1 MIITPPKIHKRGI
14 MKTFILFIAASLLFS
29 NFSFSQ
35 GTAGESAKYE
45 YMYLVD
51 VPTAGVLEKGFVSVN
66 TDVMR
71 DGVMIGYLDVG
82 VFENLSFGI
91 SYGGGNVIGSG
102 KIDWYKWPG
111 VNIRIRLINETT
123 LIPAFTFGFDSQGK
137 GLYFDD
143 QSRYGIK
150 SPGFFA
156 AASKNFDFIGFLALH
171 ATANYSLENKD
182 GDNFVNLMLGVEKT
196 LGSKV
201 SLILEYNFAFN
212 DNKVNFGDG
221 KGYLNSGIR
230 WSVGNGFTI
239 EFDLR
244 DILKN
249 SKLNPSAAERGL
261 RIEYIQGIF

>member
-1 MIITPPKIHKRGI
+1 
-14 MKTFILFIAASLLFS
+14 MKNVLKLLSLTLFFANISL
-29 NFSFSQ
+29 SQ

-51 VPTAGVLEKGFVSVN
+51 IPTAGVLEKGFVSVN
-66 TDVMR
+66 TDILKN
-71 DGVMIGYLDVG
+71 GVMIGYLDVG

-91 SYGGGNVIGSG
+91 SYGGSNLIGSG
-102 KIDWYKWPG
+102 KIDWYKLPG
-111 VNIRIRLINETT
+111 VNIRIRLFNESTT
-123 LIPAFTFGFDSQGK
+123 IPALTFGFDSQGK
-137 GLYFDD
+137 GDYFED
-143 QSRYGIK
+143 QNRYTIK

-156 AASKNFDFIGFLALH
+156 AASKNFDILGFLALH

-182 GDNFVNLMLGVEKT
+182 GDNFINLMAGVEKT

-201 SLILEYNFAFN
+201 SLIIEYNFAFN

-221 KGYLNSGIR
+221 KGYLNTGLR
-230 WSVGNGFTI
+230 WSVGNGFTL

-244 DILKN
+244 DIFNN
-249 SKLNPSAAERGL
+249 SKFNPSSGERGL